1 MIRAVIFRSRAE
13 GGYAVWKN
21 FKSLPIISVAPI
33 RRPKL
38 DDSGSHYSFAQEK
51 ELMKEKMRAVLR
63 IAAAH
68 NHRDLCMGA
77 FGVGPGFRNPV
88 TQVATMWRELLFS
101 EEEFKGIFSNVVF
114 AIESSTAATTT
125 ATTTTTTKGG
135 LSDYEVFKREF
146 DPSIVVPSPRKF
158 S

>member
-1 MIRAVIFRSRAE
+1 
-13 GGYAVWKN
+13 
-21 FKSLPIISVAPI
+21 
-33 RRPKL
+33 
-38 DDSGSHYSFAQEK
+38 
-51 ELMKEKMRAVLR
+51 MKEKMRAVLR

-101 EEEFKGIFSNVVF
+101 EEEFKGTFRNVVF
-114 AIESSTAATTT
+114 AIESSTAA
-125 ATTTTTTKGG
+125 ATTPTTTKGG

>member
-1 MIRAVIFRSRAE
+1 
-13 GGYAVWKN
+13 
-21 FKSLPIISVAPI
+21 
-33 RRPKL
+33 
-38 DDSGSHYSFAQEK
+38 
-51 ELMKEKMRAVLR
+51 MKEKMRAVLR

-101 EEEFKGIFSNVVF
+101 EEEFKGSFSNVVF

-125 ATTTTTTKGG
+125 ATTTTTTTKGG

>member
-1 MIRAVIFRSRAE
+1 
-13 GGYAVWKN
+13 
-21 FKSLPIISVAPI
+21 
-33 RRPKL
+33 
-38 DDSGSHYSFAQEK
+38 
-51 ELMKEKMRAVLR
+51 MKEKMRAVLR

-68 NHRDLCMGA
+68 SHRDLCMGA
-77 FGVGPGFRNPV
+77 FGIGPGFRNPV

-125 ATTTTTTKGG
+125 TTTKGG

>member
-1 MIRAVIFRSRAE
+1 
-13 GGYAVWKN
+13 
-21 FKSLPIISVAPI
+21 
-33 RRPKL
+33 
-38 DDSGSHYSFAQEK
+38 
-51 ELMKEKMRAVLR
+51 MKEKMRAVLR

-101 EEEFKGIFSNVVF
+101 EDEFKGIFSNVVF
-114 AIESSTAATTT
+114 AIESSSSSS
-125 ATTTTTTKGG
+125 TKGG
-135 LSDYEVFKREF
+135 LSDYEIFKREF
-146 DPSIVVPSPRKF
+146 HPSIVVPSPRIF

>member
-1 MIRAVIFRSRAE
+1 
-13 GGYAVWKN
+13 
-21 FKSLPIISVAPI
+21 
-33 RRPKL
+33 
-38 DDSGSHYSFAQEK
+38 
-51 ELMKEKMRAVLR
+51 MKEKMRAVLR
-63 IAAAH
+63 IAAA
-68 NHRDLCMGA
+68 NDHRDLCMGA

-101 EEEFKGIFSNVVF
+101 EEEFKGSFTNVVF
-114 AIESSTAATTT
+114 AIESSTAA
-125 ATTTTTTKGG
+125 TTTTTKGG